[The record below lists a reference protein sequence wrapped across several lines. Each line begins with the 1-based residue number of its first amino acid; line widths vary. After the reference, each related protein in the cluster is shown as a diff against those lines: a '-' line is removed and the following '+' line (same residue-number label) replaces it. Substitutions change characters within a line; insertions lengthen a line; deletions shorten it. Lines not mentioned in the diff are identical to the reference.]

1 MTKTT
6 THFIVWKVT
15 VNSWNGYGIESLKL
29 LNLFIQF
36 YLKTQK
42 SKNPKALFCSCNY
55 NAKKSSRRIRL
66 YVDRYRPLE
75 SSIYLL
81 ISFSLLWFV
90 ICMECGFILVFF
102 IFDRNSLVKT
112 LWINWN
118 FRFIPEPRW
127 FNKTF
132 KLSPKI
138 LWVRTIGSSLI
149 QWIE

>member
-1 MTKTT
+1 MRRNIFTSYIICNRLNLEAFFEPIID
-6 THFIVWKVT
+6 FIEIGKPRGFPPLRT
-15 VNSWNGYGIESLKL
+15 VYENFISYSSNKNNSRNGYGIESLKL

-81 ISFSLLWFV
+81 H
-90 ICMECGFILVFF
+90 FF
-102 IFDRNSLVKT
+102 FFALIFYLYGMWLYSYFLY
-112 LWINWN
+112 
-118 FRFIPEPRW
+118 F
-127 FNKTF
+127 
-132 KLSPKI
+132 
-138 LWVRTIGSSLI
+138 
-149 QWIE
+149 